1 MRDWNW
7 KLFILL
13 SAAVLLLSIIYCSVL
28 YQLNIIPLAGK
39 KAPTFVF
46 VLIAQWYLI
55 YSFSKRN
62 VFEKLHFLKLFAYQY
77 AFVFVIALLGSIIL
91 YFFYQS
97 SLGQDVLQRFILQSI
112 AEIQKYSPQIE
123 SREGKQYLIQLV
135 QGVQGISPGSI
146 AKDEFFQK
154 IALTFLPNLL
164 ISLYYKKM

>member
-7 KLFILL
+7 KLFTLL
-13 SAAVLLLSIIYCSVL
+13 SFAVLLLSVVYCSLL

-39 KAPTFVF
+39 KAPTFIF
-46 VLIAQWYLI
+46 VLVAQWYLI
-55 YSFSKRN
+55 YSFSKKN

-77 AFVFVIALLGSIIL
+77 AFVFAIALFGSIIL

-97 SLGQDVLQRFILQSI
+97 NLGQEVLQKFILQSI